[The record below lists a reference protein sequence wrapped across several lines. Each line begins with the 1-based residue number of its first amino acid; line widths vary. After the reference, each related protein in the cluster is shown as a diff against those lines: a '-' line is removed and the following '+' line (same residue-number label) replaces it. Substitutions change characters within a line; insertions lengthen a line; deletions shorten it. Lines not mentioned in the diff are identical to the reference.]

1 MSNEP
6 HEIEDDEEE
15 DEGELVGIN
24 RYLIPR
30 FGHGLLGFVM
40 HPATEDDDEQA

>member
-1 MSNEP
+1 MSDEQP
-6 HEIEDDEEE
+6 EIEEEEE
-15 DEGELVGIN
+15 DEGELVSIN

-40 HPATEDDDEQA
+40 HPARENDDDQD